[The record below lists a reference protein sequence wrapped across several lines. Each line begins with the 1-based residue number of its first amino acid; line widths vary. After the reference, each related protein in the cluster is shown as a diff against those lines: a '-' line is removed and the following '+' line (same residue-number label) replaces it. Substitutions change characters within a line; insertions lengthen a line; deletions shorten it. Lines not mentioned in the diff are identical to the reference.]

1 MAVSV
6 DAGSRRV
13 LVVNNF
19 LGKGSD
25 GDLHLPREAGSASGN
40 VTV

>member
-1 MAVSV
+1 
-6 DAGSRRV
+6 V

-25 GDLHLPREAGSASGN
+25 GDLELPEAAGKASGN
-40 VTV
+40 VVV